1 MKTKPTGI
9 HHIRI
14 ITLGCSKNTVDS
26 EFLAGLLEK
35 NGFSVSGDSSE
46 RKTDAVI
53 INTCGFINDAKEQS
67 VDVLIENLEK
77 KKNGSLKKVYAIG
90 CLVQRY
96 KTEILNELPQLDG
109 IYGLNEVHQLIR
121 DIGGNELLEL
131 YGNRLLITPP
141 HYAYLKIS
149 DGCDRK
155 CSFCAIPLIKGR
167 HQSRTVESLVEET
180 IRLAEKGVKEIILI
194 AQDLTAY
201 GKDFNRKQLLPE
213 LIDQL
218 SLIKGIEW
226 IRLHYLYPSEVSD
239 GLIDTIK
246 NNHKVCRYLDIPL
259 QHISDRILLSMKR
272 GIDTKQTYRIVDK
285 LRNRIPGIALRTSLI
300 TGYPG
305 ETSREYGEMK
315 KFIKDIRFERLGI
328 FKYSHE
334 EDTAAYILADDVP
347 KRTKESRY
355 RALMETQQEI
365 SYANNMSYTGKIMK
379 VLVDDYKNNTL
390 FARTES
396 DSPEIDNLV
405 IIKNPLKKIQ
415 PGLFINV
422 KITGADIYD
431 LFAEMESGSV

>member
-26 EFLAGLLEK
+26 EFLAGMLEK
-35 NGFSVSGDSSE
+35 NGFSVSDDSSE
-46 RKTDAVI
+46 RETDAVI
-53 INTCGFINDAKEQS
+53 VNTCGFINDAKEQS
-67 VDVLIENLEK
+67 VDVLLENLEK

-96 KTEILNELPQLDG
+96 KTELLIELPLLDG
-109 IYGLNEVHQLIR
+109 IYGLNEVPQLIK
-121 DIGGNELLEL
+121 DIGGKEILEL
-131 YGNRLLITPP
+131 YGKRLLTTPP

-180 IRLAEKGVKEIILI
+180 TRLAEKGVKEIILI

-201 GKDFNRKQLLPE
+201 GKDMNRKQLLSE

-226 IRLHYLYPSEVSD
+226 IRLHYLYPSEVRD
-239 GLIDTIK
+239 ELIDTIK
-246 NNHKVCRYLDIPL
+246 SNHKVCRYLDIPL

-272 GIDTKQTYRIVDK
+272 GINTKQTYQIVDK
-285 LRNRIPGIALRTSLI
+285 LRRQIPGIALRTSLI

-305 ETSREYGEMK
+305 ETSQEFIEMK

-334 EDTAAYILADDVP
+334 EDTAAYKLADDVP

-355 RALMETQQEI
+355 RALMETQQDI
-365 SYANNMSYTGKIMK
+365 SYTNNMSYTGKIMK
-379 VLVDDYKNNTL
+379 VLVDDYKNGTL

-405 IIKNPLKKIQ
+405 IIKNQLKKIP

-431 LFAEMESGSV
+431 LFAEIEN